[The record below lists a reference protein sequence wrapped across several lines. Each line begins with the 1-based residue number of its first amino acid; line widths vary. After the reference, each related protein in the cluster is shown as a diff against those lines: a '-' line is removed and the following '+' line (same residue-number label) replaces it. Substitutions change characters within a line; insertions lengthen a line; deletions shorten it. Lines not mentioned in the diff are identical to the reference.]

1 MSRKSTIQSGNTVT
15 SEPVTAVIQV
25 DAAEFAGAKIALPVL
40 GQLVVDLQHNQHH
53 ATAHTKTR
61 GEVAGSTRKPWR
73 QKGTGRAR
81 VGTRRTPL
89 WRGGGRVFGP
99 RSTRNF
105 QHKINHKLLHP
116 ALLTALFQKAA
127 AGEVLSIDKRY
138 GSGGQ
143 TKTALQFFQ
152 GSLDPQSNLI
162 ITAAADPVLHQAVRN
177 LPYVTFRSVNQV
189 NLLDVV
195 THRHIIF
202 LGEARQTLITRLNQ

>member
-1 MSRKSTIQSGNTVT
+1 M
-15 SEPVTAVIQV
+15 SEPTTAIVKV
-25 DAAEFAGAKIALPVL
+25 EATEFAGAQVALPVL

-105 QHKINHKLLHP
+105 QHKINYKLLFP
-116 ALLTALFQKAA
+116 ALLTALSQKAA
-127 AGEVLSIDKRY
+127 AGEVLSIDKQY
-138 GSGGQ
+138 GGGSQ

-152 GSLDPQSNLI
+152 GSLDPQSNLV
-162 ITAAADPVLHQAVRN
+162 ITAAADPALRQAVRN
-177 LPYVTFRSVNQV
+177 LPYVTLRSISQV

-202 LGEARQTLITRLNQ
+202 LGEARQALLLRLNQ